1 MSESGLAV
9 LCGVSQ
15 QSVNKLLRSLVTTNG
30 EINALKASLDQKV
43 WSQPTGLSSLERG
56 HITNLAIVRAKSCAA
71 VVEHYAFESRYR
83 TEDATFADRTS
94 TTSLTPVRIA
104 NQREIA
110 SNIHKAPT
118 VL

>member
-15 QSVNKLLRSLVTTNG
+15 QSVNKLLRILVTING
-30 EINALKASLDQKV
+30 EINALKARLDQKV
-43 WSQPTGLSSLERG
+43 WSQPRGLSSLERG
-56 HITNLAIVRAKSCAA
+56 NIKNFVIVRAKACAA

-83 TEDATFADRTS
+83 TEDATFTDRTS
-94 TTSLTPVRIA
+94 VTSLTPVRIA
-104 NQREIA
+104 NQRKIA